1 MSYVF
6 KVSKTGCDVNDE
18 NVKPS
23 DDQKKTKETIHMLY
37 LLASPYLLGAKLQ
50 LIRYREEARK
60 LNKQR
65 AAIGIMACLHE
76 SSCLFEDIVTVLT
89 YLRKCG
95 LSHRMDLLLIDI
107 RNHIRHDIR
116 DNFDEEE
123 DGRKKPRL
131 KRLGIKANLQTD
143 LEFSFEFIKVGN
155 KIIYL
160 KDIDSYIAWAESNIN
175 KVLIDARERGLLK
188 EE

>member
-6 KVSKTGCDVNDE
+6 KVSKAGYDVNDE

-23 DDQKKTKETIHMLY
+23 DDQKKTRETIHMLHF
-37 LLASPYLLGAKLQ
+37 LASPYLLGAKLQ

-89 YLRKCG
+89 YLEKCG
-95 LSHRMDLLLIDI
+95 VSHRMNHLLRDI

-116 DNFDEEE
+116 DNFDDEE
-123 DGRKKPRL
+123 DARKKPRL
-131 KRLGIKANLQTD
+131 RNLGIKDSLQTD
-143 LEFSFEFIKVGN
+143 MEFSFEFIRVGN
-155 KIIYL
+155 KTIYL
-160 KDIDSYIAWAESNIN
+160 KDIDSYIAWAESSIN
-175 KVLIDARERGLLK
+175 KVLVDARKRGLLK
-188 EE
+188 EG

>member
-6 KVSKTGCDVNDE
+6 KVSKAGYDVNDE

-23 DDQKKTKETIHMLY
+23 DDQKKTRETIHMLHF
-37 LLASPYLLGAKLQ
+37 LASPYLLGAKLQ

-89 YLRKCG
+89 YLEKCG
-95 LSHRMDLLLIDI
+95 LSHRMNPLLLDI

-116 DNFDEEE
+116 DNFDK
-123 DGRKKPRL
+123 DQDIRKRPRL
-131 KRLGIKANLQTD
+131 ERLGIKITLQTEM
-143 LEFSFEFIKVGN
+143 EFSSEFIRVGK
-155 KIIYL
+155 KIVYL
-160 KDIDSYIAWAESNIN
+160 KDIDSYIAWAESSIN
-175 KVLIDARERGLLK
+175 KVLVDARKKGMLK